1 VGQFIMEAIARIVP
15 VLPVSLTATVF
26 MRRPDA
32 VLSEIELKS
41 EVFDLI
47 RKLEA
52 IGAHVYVPR
61 GDLDYAV
68 SVGLRML
75 TLRHVVEESDGLYRP
90 NPADIALLG
99 YYANAIEPL
108 VSAASERRPLEVAA

>member
-1 VGQFIMEAIARIVP
+1 
-15 VLPVSLTATVF
+15 
-26 MRRPDA
+26 
-32 VLSEIELKS
+32 
-41 EVFDLI
+41 
-47 RKLEA
+47 
-52 IGAHVYVPR
+52 
-61 GDLDYAV
+61 
-68 SVGLRML
+68 ML